1 MGDGPRNG
9 LRLFN
14 EGEDAMPGPDSL
26 PEIPD
31 LTGKPLEIETARDG
45 DGVVISLSGELDLAT
60 ADDLGRLIRD
70 VEESDISRIVIDL
83 SELSFVDS
91 SGLQAL
97 LHARSRGDGRISFL
111 PSKHEAVTRVLALT
125 QTDELLDT

>member
-1 MGDGPRNG
+1 
-9 LRLFN
+9 
-14 EGEDAMPGPDSL
+14 MPGSDS
-26 PEIPD
+26 IPD
-31 LTGKPLEIETARDG
+31 VPDLSGKPLEIETARDG
-45 DGVVISLSGELDLAT
+45 DGVRLSLSGELDLAS

-70 VEESDISRIVIDL
+70 VEETDVSRIVIDL

-97 LHARSRGDGRISFL
+97 LNARSRSDGRISFL